1 MTDDYFLKIE
11 AQMHLEYVTGL
22 IGGLPMKYEPSDG
35 VKYLDEVA
43 DREQIERRVWAA
55 LYLVQALGAGSRPEN
70 FDKVLDAARW
80 YDAREWTKA
89 AIEQAKS
96 QH

>member
-1 MTDDYFLKIE
+1 MKDDYFLKIE

-22 IGGLPMKYEPSDG
+22 IGELPMKYEPSDG
-35 VKYLDEVA
+35 ANYLEEFGA
-43 DREQIERRVWAA
+43 RQQLERRVWAA
-55 LYLVQALGAGSRPEN
+55 LYLVQALGAGSRPDN

-96 QH
+96 